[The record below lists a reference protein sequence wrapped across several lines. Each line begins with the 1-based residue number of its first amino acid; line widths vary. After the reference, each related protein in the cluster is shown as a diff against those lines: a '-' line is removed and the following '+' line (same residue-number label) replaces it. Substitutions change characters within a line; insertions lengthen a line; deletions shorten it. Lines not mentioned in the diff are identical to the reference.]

1 MSLGLPVMW
10 LITWQ
15 EIGNG
20 QHKRG
25 RMLNNQGHW
34 IKAVLRS
41 YLCGLTISEFHFI
54 GLSLSLDCIYTG
66 GQFSYSHCDLAGDC
80 FTGKTSVLLT
90 VWVLLC
96 CFTVLPH
103 GIITER
109 LKITLQ
115 NVLFHHSWLVEWSS
129 YPDRWIPDNLQATT
143 ENSSLSCPLSRNR
156 AAPFQLASVKTFV
169 LVLIIMLITL
179 KSYVLNHINLNFWHM
194 TYGFL
199 NAQIRSTWTESVVTA
214 CEFSFTH
221 TFMLKTHTSNKNSQ
235 L

>member
-15 EIGNG
+15 DIGNR

-25 RMLNNQGHW
+25 RML
-34 IKAVLRS
+34 
-41 YLCGLTISEFHFI
+41 CGFTISEFHFI

-66 GQFSYSHCDLAGDC
+66 GQFSHSQCDLAGDC

-96 CFTVLPH
+96 CFTVLPR
-103 GIITER
+103 GTITER
-109 LKITLQ
+109 LKIPLQ

-129 YPDRWIPDNLQATT
+129 YPYLERWIPDNLQATT
-143 ENSSLSCPLSRNR
+143 ENSSLSCPLSQNR
-156 AAPFQLASVKTFV
+156 AAPFQLAPAKSSV

-179 KSYVLNHINLNFWHM
+179 KSYVLNHINLNFWHTVFWM
-194 TYGFL
+194 HKSKAHGQKAL
-199 NAQIRSTWTESVVTA
+199 SQHASKLS
-214 CEFSFTH
+214 SH
-221 TFMLKTHTSNKNSQ
+221 SHTSSC
-235 L
+235 